1 MSDSAKRLAF
11 LPASVFAA
19 SVLVD
24 WDFVRESEGCN
35 PDSPL
40 ADSVVVEILVVA
52 DSPVENLVAGK
63 AASKGFG

>member
-1 MSDSAKRLAF
+1 M
-11 LPASVFAA
+11 FAA

-63 AASKGFG
+63 AASKDFG